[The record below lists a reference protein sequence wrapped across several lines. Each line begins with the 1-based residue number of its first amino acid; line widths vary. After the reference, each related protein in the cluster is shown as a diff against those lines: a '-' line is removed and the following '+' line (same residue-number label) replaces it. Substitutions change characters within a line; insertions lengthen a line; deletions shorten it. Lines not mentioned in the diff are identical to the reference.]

1 MTPLYRKIFITCGL
15 GCLVLL
21 AVGVGGS
28 FFIVADRMSD
38 FAGRRTSIIAAE
50 AAEVLEQGGVPA
62 LERWLRARD
71 ANPKL
76 ESVYLVD
83 GRGRDVMGRQVPGH
97 ISERTQDLLA
107 KPKIGHSPGFS
118 PAQWVPQLAMPD
130 GEMNVVFVVAKQPG
144 LLQRIDIYYLPFVL
158 LLLAVGV
165 SGLVASV
172 LARWLSSPILE
183 LAGATRALARGQQ
196 DVRVHERAT
205 SREDELGGLARDF
218 NAMAAKLDHLLK
230 MREQLIRDMSH
241 ELRTPLAR
249 LNVALELL
257 RRKDPDQRFARD
269 HGRIQQQVDRLDQ
282 MIEGI
287 LGFAKL
293 DALSEPPHFDTLDLR
308 ELVGET
314 VADAEIEAEQREV
327 VIEFDHSVRGR
338 VPVRAN
344 PAILRSAIQN
354 VLRNAIRYTAS
365 GSRIIV
371 ALGAGHGEALL
382 SIRDQGPGVP
392 SEHLDR
398 IFEPFY
404 RVDDSRGRDPGGTGL
419 GLAIVARVM
428 AAHRG
433 SATARNLPSGG
444 LELQLRLPLVTAAT
458 VAWEPDFVR
467 FAGAAQ
473 RSTPRDDRER
483 PE

>member
-1 MTPLYRKIFITCGL
+1 MTTLYRKIFITCGL

-38 FAGRRTSIIAAE
+38 FAGRRTSLIAAE
-50 AAEVLEQGGVPA
+50 AAGELEHGGPA
-62 LERWLRARD
+62 ALAQWLRARD

-83 GRGRDVMGRQVPGH
+83 GRGLDLLERRVPSH
-97 ISERTQDLLA
+97 ISERTQALLA
-107 KPKIGHSPGFS
+107 KPKIEAPAGFS
-118 PAQWVPQLAMPD
+118 PAQWVPQLRMPD
-130 GEMNVVFVVAKQPG
+130 GELNVVFVVAKQPG

-158 LLLAVGV
+158 LLLAVAV
-165 SGLVASV
+165 SGLVASI
-172 LARWLSSPILE
+172 LARWLSTPIRE
-183 LAGATRALARGQQ
+183 LAGATRALSRGQQ
-196 DVRVHERAT
+196 GVRVDERAT
-205 SREDELGGLARDF
+205 KREDELGGLARDF
-218 NAMAAKLDHLLK
+218 NVMAGKLDHLLK

-257 RRKDPDQRFARD
+257 RRKDPDQRFASD
-269 HGRIQQQVDRLDQ
+269 HARIQQQVDRLDH

-287 LGFAKL
+287 LGFARL

-308 ELVGET
+308 ELVAET

-327 VIEFDHSVRGR
+327 VIGFDHSVHGE

-354 VLRNAIRYTAS
+354 VLRNAIRYTES
-365 GSRIIV
+365 GSRIAV
-371 ALGAGHGEALL
+371 SLEAAHGEALL
-382 SIRDQGPGVP
+382 SIADRGPGVP
-392 SEHLDR
+392 SEHLER

-428 AAHRG
+428 SAHRG
-433 SATARNLPSGG
+433 TAIARNLPAGG
-444 LELQLRLPLVTAAT
+444 LDVQLRLPLVTASS
-458 VAWEPDFVR
+458 VAWEPDLDR
-467 FAGAAQ
+467 LMGAAQ
-473 RSTPRDDRER
+473 RSTPRDAPAPLE
-483 PE
+483 